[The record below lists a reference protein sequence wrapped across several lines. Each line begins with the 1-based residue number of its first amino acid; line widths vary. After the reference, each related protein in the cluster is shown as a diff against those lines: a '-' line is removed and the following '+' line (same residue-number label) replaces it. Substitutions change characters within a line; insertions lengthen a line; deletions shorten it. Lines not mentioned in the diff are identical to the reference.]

1 MQAGLSPGFRCS
13 RARGTAPDAS
23 LNCASGVVPL
33 PVCLRLKFNRAGS
46 DWRRCAEELMARFV
60 TKLSQIL
67 DRIAGWVL
75 VATMVLVVGNIIL
88 RLFKRPIEGT
98 YEWVGF
104 LTTLVTG
111 LAVAYC
117 AVHNGHIAITFLTER
132 LSSRTQA
139 VIDFVIGLISLGFL
153 ILVSWQ
159 LAGYATTMI
168 GSGEV
173 ALTTRVPFYP
183 FIYLAAFGFLIYCLV
198 VLVNLGEAVRKVVR
212 K

>member
-1 MQAGLSPGFRCS
+1 
-13 RARGTAPDAS
+13 
-23 LNCASGVVPL
+23 
-33 PVCLRLKFNRAGS
+33 
-46 DWRRCAEELMARFV
+46 MARFV
-60 TKLSQIL
+60 AKLSQVL
-67 DRIAGWVL
+67 DRIAGWAL
-75 VATMVLVVGNIIL
+75 VATMVLVVGNVIL

-104 LTTLVTG
+104 LTTLVIG

-117 AVHNGHIAITFLTER
+117 AVNNGHIAITFLTER
-132 LSSRTQA
+132 LSSRTRA

-153 ILVSWQ
+153 ILISAQ
-159 LAGYATTMI
+159 LAGYATTMV

-173 ALTTRVPFYP
+173 ALTTRIPFYP
-183 FIYLAAFGFLIYCLV
+183 FIYLAAFGFLVYCLV